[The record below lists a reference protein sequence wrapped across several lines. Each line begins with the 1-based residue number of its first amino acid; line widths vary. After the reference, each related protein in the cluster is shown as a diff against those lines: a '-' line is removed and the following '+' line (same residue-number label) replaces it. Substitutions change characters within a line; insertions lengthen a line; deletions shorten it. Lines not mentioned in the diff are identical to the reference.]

1 MASDPR
7 TLSAYDREA
16 ETYLSRSRDWP
27 DEPWIDKTAGHLES
41 GATVLDLGCGPGGA
55 AKCFADKGFKVTAV
69 DGSPEMVRIARE
81 QTGLDV
87 ELMRFEDLDIVGAYD
102 AVWSSFALLHLKKA
116 DLPGALARVARA
128 LVPGGYFVIGMKT
141 GEGEEYDA
149 LDRFYAYY
157 TPAELTGH
165 LEEAG
170 FAVLET
176 EEGEGVGL
184 AGTLSGF
191 IWVLARTSQ

>member
-27 DEPWIDKTAGHLES
+27 DEPWIDKLADRLES

-55 AKCFADKGFKVTAV
+55 AKCFADKGFNVTAV

-87 ELMRFEDLDIVGAYD
+87 AQMRFEDLDVVGKYD
-102 AVWSSFALLHLKKA
+102 AVWSSFALHHVVKSA
-116 DLPGALARVARA
+116 LPGILTRIATALR
-128 LVPGGYFVIGMKT
+128 PGGHFMISVKT
-141 GEGEEYDA
+141 GDREAYDG

-157 TPAELTGH
+157 QPCELTAL
-165 LEEAG
+165 LEAAG
-170 FAVLET
+170 FATVET
-176 EEGEGVGL
+176 EEGHGVGL
-184 AGTLSGF
+184 DGTPSGL
-191 IWVLARTSQ
+191 IWVLARKR